1 MSDKKENSFF
11 NKLIIS
17 IKNFEKYP
25 ELAIKNWKEVLSYI
39 IKLLLIF
46 TAISS
51 IAYSYIIPKQI
62 KEISDE
68 EFTSITTATNMNLFT
83 KQEILEY
90 FEDTNQILLYV
101 KIYAI
106 VFVYLLIFNILSVFF
121 EVILLTFFGYIATI
135 FMRLRIRLNALCK
148 IAIHSLTLPII
159 LKTIFILVENF
170 TTFRVKYF
178 EFMYIGIAC
187 VYIITAIS
195 MLRMDIIKNKDEL
208 MNILEEQKKVK
219 EELERQ
225 EREKKEEEK
234 RKLKEKEENDNK
246 EDKEENKNE
255 EKDNS
260 KDNDEPQEEGT

>member
-51 IAYSYIIPKQI
+51 IAYSYAIPKQI

-68 EFTSITTATNMNLFT
+68 EFTSITTAANINLFT

-101 KIYAI
+101 KIYVI
-106 VFVYLLIFNILSVFF
+106 VFIYLLIFNILSIFF
-121 EVILLTFFGYIATI
+121 EVILLTIFGYIATI
-135 FMRLRIRLNALCK
+135 FMRLRIRFNALCK
-148 IAIHSLTLPII
+148 IAIHSLTLPIV
-159 LKTIFILVENF
+159 LKTIVILVENF

-195 MLRMDIIKNKDEL
+195 MLRMDIIKNKEEL
-208 MNILEEQKKVK
+208 MNILEEQKRVK

-234 RKLKEKEENDNK
+234 RKLKEKEDKDEDKKEKNK
-246 EDKEENKNE
+246 EDE
-255 EKDNS
+255 NS
-260 KDNDEPQEEGT
+260 KDNEEPQGETS

>member
-51 IAYSYIIPKQI
+51 IAYSYVIPKQI

-68 EFTSITTATNMNLFT
+68 EFNSITTATNMNLFT
-83 KQEILEY
+83 KQELLEY

-106 VFVYLLIFNILSVFF
+106 IFVYLLIFNIISVFF
-121 EVILLTFFGYIATI
+121 EVILLTIFGYIATI
-135 FMRLRIRLNALCK
+135 FMRLRIRFNALFK

-159 LKTIFILVENF
+159 LKTIVILVENF
-170 TTFRVKYF
+170 TAFRVKYF

-195 MLRMDIIKNKDEL
+195 MLRMDIIKNKEEL
-208 MNILEEQKKVK
+208 MNILEEQKRDK

-234 RKLKEKEENDNK
+234 RKLKEKEEKDNK
-246 EDKEENKNE
+246 EEENKNE
-255 EKDNS
+255 EEDNS
-260 KDNDEPQEEGT
+260 KDNNEAQEEGT